1 MESSNC
7 MGLMVVVAVSSSV
20 ALVVLQIHKRLASD
34 FIKKLESEIGRERNR
49 PKKKVRFAP
58 DVMEPSSNNK
68 EYRRLV
74 GSAAVGSAAGMAV
87 TMMRWRPWPPLV
99 SKKFQVRLVVRR
111 VEGVSAGDEAAE
123 EVRRKVAAE
132 VRWKGPKVALSS
144 LRRTVKRN
152 RTREEEVGD
161 GGVVAWNEEFEMVCT
176 LTAHRRNAFHPWE
189 IVFAVFN
196 GSNHG
201 AKNKESVLGVASVN
215 IAEFTSTADQEIELY
230 LPLLLPGAVES
241 HLALHLALNI
251 LELRTSQDSSD
262 MIQRS
267 PAAPSSPFSGDVIP
281 PEKDELSALKAGLRK
296 VKILTELVSTRK
308 SKKTC
313 QDDAGSEGKCSTKSD
328 DAEFPYPCD
337 TDSPD
342 DELDEE
348 VEESKEDTNVRKSFS
363 YGTLASVNNIGY
375 EMREDGDHEDCI
387 YYNHRR
393 SDVGC
398 SHAEDTIA
406 SVPEFSLSK
415 RSILPWKK
423 RKLSFRSPK
432 PKGEPLLKK
441 AYEEGGDD
449 IDYDRRLLSSSD
461 ESLSAG
467 RHKGYDDSAMYRS
480 SLSDF
485 GDDYFVIG
493 SWESKELVSRDGQM
507 KLATQVFFASIDQ
520 RSERAAGESACTA
533 LVAVIADWF
542 HRNKDMMPI
551 KSQFDSL
558 IREGSLEWRNLC
570 DNQAYRECFPDK
582 HFDLETVLQAKIRP
596 LSVVPRKSFIGF
608 FHPEGPASNSGFDFL
623 HGAMS
628 FDSIWDEISRIG
640 LDCPSDGRCPQL
652 YIVSWNDHF
661 FVLMVEHHACYII
674 DTLGERLY
682 EGCQQAYILK
692 FDDSTAIHKVSSG
705 SKNVDSEA
713 TAAGNGVAGSLDL
726 EKGNVVVEGDLVCR
740 GKEACKEYIKS
751 FLAAIPIRELE
762 ADIKKGRISSAPL
775 HRRLQIE
782 FHYTELSNELGLATL
797 SSSTESVPELAW
809 PVKPAGAIST
819 APAVLVV

>member
-1 MESSNC
+1 MT
-7 MGLMVVVAVSSSV
+7 
-20 ALVVLQIHKRLASD
+20 
-34 FIKKLESEIGRERNR
+34 
-49 PKKKVRFAP
+49 
-58 DVMEPSSNNK
+58 
-68 EYRRLV
+68 
-74 GSAAVGSAAGMAV
+74 V
-87 TMMRWRPWPPLV
+87 TMMRWRPWPPLL

-111 VEGVSAGDEAAE
+111 VDGVSAGDEAAE

-132 VRWKGPKVALSS
+132 VTWKGPKVALSS

-152 RTREEEVGD
+152 RTREEEVRD

-196 GSNHG
+196 
-201 AKNKESVLGVASVN
+201 
-215 IAEFTSTADQEIELY
+215 
-230 LPLLLPGAVES
+230 
-241 HLALHLALNI
+241 LALNI
-251 LELRTSQDSSD
+251 LELRTSQDSSE

-267 PAAPSSPFSGDVIP
+267 LAAPSSPFSGDVIP
-281 PEKDELSALKAGLRK
+281 SEKDELSALKAGLRK

-313 QDDAGSEGKCSTKSD
+313 QDDDGSEGKCSTRSD
-328 DAEFPYPCD
+328 DAEYPYPCD

-375 EMREDGDHEDCI
+375 EMREDGDYEDCS

-398 SHAEDTIA
+398 SHAEDPIA

-423 RKLSFRSPK
+423 RKLGFRSPK
-432 PKGEPLLKK
+432 PKGEP
-441 AYEEGGDD
+441 GHDD
-449 IDYDRRLLSSSD
+449 GAMNPSSV
-461 ESLSAG
+461 
-467 RHKGYDDSAMYRS
+467 
-480 SLSDF
+480 SDF

-493 SWESKELVSRDGQM
+493 SWKSKELVSRDGQM
-507 KLATQVFFASIDQ
+507 KLVAQVFFASIDQ
-520 RSERAAGESACTA
+520 RSEQASGESACTA

-558 IREGSLEWRNLC
+558 IREGSLKWRNLC
-570 DNQAYRECFPDK
+570 DNQAYHECFPDK

-608 FHPEGPASNSGFDFL
+608 FYPEGTASNSGFDFL
-623 HGAMS
+623 QGAMS

-640 LDCPSDGRCPQL
+640 LDCPSNGCCPQL

-661 FVLMVEHHACYII
+661 FVLMVERHAYYII

-713 TAAGNGVAGSLDL
+713 AAAGNGVAGSLDL

-762 ADIKKGRISSAPL
+762 ADIKKGRISSTPL

-782 FHYTELSNELGLATL
+782 FHYTELSNDLSLATL
-797 SSSTESVPELAW
+797 SSSTESVPELSW
-809 PVKPAGAIST
+809 PVEPAGAIST